1 MAGRADG
8 NGAYGHKAFE
18 RAGSRFADRVTAD
31 GRDGWHPVPGI
42 RFLAGAHER
51 RARHHPQKRLGG
63 RPLGDGTPPGPVR
76 PGEEVPAQGRP

>member
-18 RAGSRFADRVTAD
+18 RAETHFAHRTTAD
-31 GRDGWHPVPGI
+31 GRDGRHPALGI

-51 RARHHPQKRLGG
+51 RARRHPQKRLGV
-63 RPLGDGTPPGPVR
+63 RPLGDGTPPGPAR
-76 PGEEVPAQGRP
+76 PGEEVPPQGRP